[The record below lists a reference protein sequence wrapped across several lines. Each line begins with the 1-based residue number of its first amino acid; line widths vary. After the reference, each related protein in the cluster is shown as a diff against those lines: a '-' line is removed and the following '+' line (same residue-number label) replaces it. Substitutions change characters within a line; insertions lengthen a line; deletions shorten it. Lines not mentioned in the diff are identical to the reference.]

1 MRAPCPS
8 ERQDTRGLL
17 QKIFVFLRLNINL
30 VVWDE
35 CIVLRNV
42 MLCDAHYMISI
53 CILYPSPCPV
63 SYLT

>member
-1 MRAPCPS
+1 MRAPCPR
-8 ERQDTRGLL
+8 ETEDTRGLL

-42 MLCDAHYMISI
+42 MLCDA
-53 CILYPSPCPV
+53 
-63 SYLT
+63 